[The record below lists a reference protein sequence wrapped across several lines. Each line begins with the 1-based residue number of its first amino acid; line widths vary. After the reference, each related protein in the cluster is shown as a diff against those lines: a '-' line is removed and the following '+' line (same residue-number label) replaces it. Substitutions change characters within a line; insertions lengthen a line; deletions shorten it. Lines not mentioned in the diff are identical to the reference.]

1 MDLELNNKVIAIT
14 GASKGIGFA
23 CAEAFA
29 RDGACVAL
37 IARTESVLKTACVQ
51 LEKCA
56 KAPIAFA
63 ADLTRAEDAKLVM
76 GAIEQ
81 QLGPID
87 VLVNCAG
94 AARRYPPEEL
104 DSQAWREGMDAKF
117 FTYIHAIDAVLPRM
131 LARQSGAIINIIEIG
146 GKVGMPTHLP
156 GGAANAALM
165 LATVGLANAFGD
177 KGIRV
182 NGINPGPTLTG
193 RVQRGLAV
201 QAKMTGLDEA
211 ELFKQRKQSLP
222 RARFCTPEEVATVV
236 MFLASER
243 SSYINGAIIPIDG
256 GANPII

>member
-1 MDLELNNKVIAIT
+1 MDLELNNKVVVVT

-37 IARTESVLKTACVQ
+37 IARNESVLKAACAR
-51 LEKCA
+51 LEKSPN
-56 KAPIAFA
+56 APIALV
-63 ADLTRAEDAKLVM
+63 ADLTRADDAKLVM
-76 GAIEQ
+76 TNIEK

-94 AARRYPPEEL
+94 AARRYPPDEL
-104 DSQAWREGMDAKF
+104 DSQAWHEGMDTKF

-131 LARQSGAIINIIEIG
+131 VARQSGAIINVIGIG
-146 GKVGMPTHLP
+146 GKVGIPTHLP

-165 LATVGLANAFGD
+165 LATVGLANAFGE

-182 NGINPGPTLTG
+182 NGINPGPTLTD

-211 ELFKQRKQSLP
+211 ELFTQRQQSLP
-222 RARFCTPEEVATVV
+222 RGRFCTPEEVASIV

-243 SSYINGAIIPIDG
+243 ASYINGAIIPIDG
-256 GANPII
+256 AANPII